1 MDKAKLL
8 GDRMPTET
16 VAVAGGEVVVRAL
29 SRKAIHMLKPDT
41 DDGDGLAVE
50 RRMVHFG
57 MVDPALSEE
66 EVEQWFNSA
75 PQSEIQRVTDTISRL
90 SGIGRFSEKEATK
103 SAADEPEHLA

>member
-16 VAVAGGEVVVRAL
+16 VAVAGGEVTVRAL

-50 RRMVHFG
+50 RRMIHFG
-57 MVDPALSEE
+57 MVDPALTEE
-66 EVEQWFNSA
+66 EVAQWFEVA
-75 PQSEIQRVTDTISRL
+75 PQSEIQRVTDVISRL
-90 SGIGRFSEKEATK
+90 SGIGRYSDKEATK
-103 SAADEPEHLA
+103 SPSDGPASVA